1 MSATISQDDVSQT
14 PKARRGRRVSDKVLI
29 AFHAACDVG
38 EYNVARQLLSAL
50 ESLVNNPARPVTGE
64 RRREVE
70 SLVAAHERLWHLVV
84 PFEN

>member
-1 MSATISQDDVSQT
+1 MTTSQDDAAQS

-38 EYNVARQLLSAL
+38 EFNVARQLLSAL
-50 ESLVNNPARPVTGE
+50 ENLINNPNRPVAGE

-70 SLVAAHERLWHLVV
+70 SLVAAHERLWHLTV
-84 PFEN
+84 PFDN